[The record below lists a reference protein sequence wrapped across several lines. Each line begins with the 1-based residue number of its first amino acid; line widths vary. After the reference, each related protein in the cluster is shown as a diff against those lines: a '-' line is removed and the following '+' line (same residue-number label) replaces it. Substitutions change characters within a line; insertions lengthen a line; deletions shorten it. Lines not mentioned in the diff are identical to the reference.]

1 MIQFFVG
8 MIVGAA
14 VILFA
19 LAIWTVIEEE
29 REEQRRRNK

>member
-1 MIQFFVG
+1 MIQFLVG

-19 LAIWTVIEEE
+19 LAIWTMIEEE
-29 REEQRRRNK
+29 REGK

>member
-1 MIQFFVG
+1 MIQFLVG

-14 VILFA
+14 VTLFA